1 MRLYYV
7 IFIYFTRDIHF
18 MKKISF
24 LYVDQTQNLGMN
36 NDEEWRPRRR
46 GSQL

>member
-1 MRLYYV
+1 MLNVLITVYAPTMKN
-7 IFIYFTRDIHF
+7 IWHFIL
-18 MKKISF
+18 F
-24 LYVDQTQNLGMN
+24 LDQSQNLGMN

>member
-1 MRLYYV
+1 MKCQ
-7 IFIYFTRDIHF
+7 IFNHNVPTMKNISHF
-18 MKKISF
+18 ILF
-24 LYVDQTQNLGMN
+24 LDQSQNLGMN